1 MIPLRI
7 NLEPEEIPTHWY
19 NVAADL
25 TNPPAPPLAP
35 DGNVVTPEQMGA
47 IFPMP
52 ILEQEMSAER
62 WIAIPEEVRQIY
74 ALWRP
79 SPLCRALR
87 LEQAL
92 GTPAKLFYKY
102 EGVSPAGSHKPNSAV
117 PQAFYNK
124 MAGTKRLTTETGAGQ
139 WGCSIA
145 FAGQM
150 FGLPVRVFMVKVSYE
165 QKPFRRSM
173 MQTWGAEVFASP
185 SNLTNAGRAA

>member
-7 NLEPEEIPTHWY
+7 SLEPEEIPSHWY
-19 NVAADL
+19 NVVADL
-25 TNPPAPPLAP
+25 VNPPAPPLAP
-35 DGNVVTPEQMGA
+35 DGNPVTPEQMGA

-92 GTPAKLFYKY
+92 GKSSTSTRGF
-102 EGVSPAGSHKPNSAV
+102 
-117 PQAFYNK
+117 
-124 MAGTKRLTTETGAGQ
+124 RR
-139 WGCSIA
+139 
-145 FAGQM
+145 
-150 FGLPVRVFMVKVSYE
+150 PVRTSPTPLCR
-165 QKPFRRSM
+165 KPSTTRWSAP
-173 MQTWGAEVFASP
+173 GA
-185 SNLTNAGRAA
+185 

>member
-25 TNPPAPPLAP
+25 VNPPAPPLAP
-35 DGNVVTPEQMGA
+35 DGNPVTPEQMGA

-124 MAGTKRLTTETGAGQ
+124 MVGTKRLTTETGAGQ
-139 WGCSIA
+139 WGSSIA

-185 SNLTNAGRAA
+185 S